1 MNTLPLA
8 MGVFECAWDDNKHS
22 VNMLTQK
29 LAYSYDDGER
39 GLLR

>member
-8 MGVFECAWDDNKHS
+8 MGVCAWDDNKHS

-39 GLLR
+39 GP

>member
-8 MGVFECAWDDNKHS
+8 MGECAWDDKHS